1 MLILWKELN
10 VTNEQVLE
18 FAISK
23 WYKLTK
29 TVEIE
34 KEITREEAI
43 EKDFTIKEIL
53 ENEIDCIAIVWT
65 EEIENEEEPIEYI
78 ERIYR
83 QPALDDIAIFLEAF
97 IRKQLWTDEKIKK
110 EEEKAKKE
118 LEKQI
123 KNIIN

>member
-1 MLILWKELN
+1 MLILGKELN

-18 FAISK
+18 FAKSK
-23 WYKLTK
+23 WLKKTK
-29 TVEIE
+29 TIEVE
-34 KEITREEAI
+34 KETTTEEAN
-43 EKDFTIKEIL
+43 KNDFYIKEYL
-53 ENEIDCIAIVWT
+53 EDMNKCVVIIK
-65 EEIENEEEPIEYI
+65 EEIENEEEPIEHI